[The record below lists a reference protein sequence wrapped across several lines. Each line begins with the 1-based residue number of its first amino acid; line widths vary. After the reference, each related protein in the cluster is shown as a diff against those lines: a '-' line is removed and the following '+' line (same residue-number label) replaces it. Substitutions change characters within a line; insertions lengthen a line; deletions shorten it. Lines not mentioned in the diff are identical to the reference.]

1 MNIKNKIIFWLR
13 VLVNYQSAFHMFCF
27 GRFGIQTRLIL
38 EALFLPPLIL
48 EALFLPP
55 LIPQKS
61 KQIPHTETPFFH
73 TRKHPFSTHGN
84 TLFPH
89 TERGIFHTH
98 ISIVLVYKIFVYNQY
113 ILFVGF
119 SLFEGKN
126 RNKIDDYFGENYG
139 YTFSNPNS

>member
-1 MNIKNKIIFWLR
+1 MASSIGKLPICFSYVLFWTLR
-13 VLVNYQSAFHMFCF
+13 NSNSAN
-27 GRFGIQTRLIL
+27 TRSPFSTS
-38 EALFLPPLIL
+38 ANTRSPFSTSTYPP
-48 EALFLPP
+48 
-55 LIPQKS
+55 KV
-61 KQIPHTETPFFH
+61 KTN
-73 TRKHPFSTHGN
+73 STHGN